1 MTIASLTVSNV
12 AMTFPSRVSPHPEFC
27 TGSWKHWIGGIEGS
41 GGEGGG
47 MGGGGGDGGG
57 GGGEGGGLGGEGGGG
72 RCGGAV
78 GGEGGGIGGSG
89 TAGGGGGEGG
99 SYGVTCG
106 RLHIVQVVAML
117 QSGMLELGSAA
128 RSAALHSMHLSPK
141 RHSVRAR
148 GGWQSSSQRGP
159 SNSRRPTRR

>member
-12 AMTFPSRVSPHPEFC
+12 AMTSPSRVSPHPEFC

-72 RCGGAV
+72 RRGGGV
-78 GGEGGGIGGSG
+78 GGE
-89 TAGGGGGEGG
+89 
-99 SYGVTCG
+99 
-106 RLHIVQVVAML
+106 
-117 QSGMLELGSAA
+117 ELSFD
-128 RSAALHSMHLSPK
+128 
-141 RHSVRAR
+141 SVAR
-148 GGWQSSSQRGP
+148 GWQVSEGTVPEGSQWRKNP
-159 SNSRRPTRR
+159 IPRYAL